1 MATDAAFALGALVL
15 LGKRI
20 PTGLKVFLVA
30 LAIVDDIC
38 AIILIAMFYTE
49 NLQLNMLWIA
59 AVPAGALFLINR
71 LGIRHPLPYLAV
83 SIGLWYAVLLSG
95 VHATIAGVLAALA
108 IPAHPRLHPWFLA
121 RKLREADKAIDKIDP
136 QKPQNQIL
144 ADEEKHE
151 LLDSVE
157 QRAKATRTPLRSW
170 ESAMERPVSLLV
182 VPIFAFLNAGIVL
195 SAEMFRAMALSP
207 MSWGVIAGL
216 VISKP
221 LGIVFMSWLALKL
234 GWGGLPEEVGL
245 ALICWGWG
253 CCGRHGLHHVD
264 IYRHPQLRQSAG
276 AADRSQSQH
285 HTGDRYRR
293 PDGFCLAVVSVIS
306 KQKQP

>member
-1 MATDAAFALGALVL
+1 
-15 LGKRI
+15 
-20 PTGLKVFLVA
+20 
-30 LAIVDDIC
+30 
-38 AIILIAMFYTE
+38 
-49 NLQLNMLWIA
+49 
-59 AVPAGALFLINR
+59 
-71 LGIRHPLPYLAV
+71 
-83 SIGLWYAVLLSG
+83 
-95 VHATIAGVLAALA
+95 
-108 IPAHPRLHPWFLA
+108 
-121 RKLREADKAIDKIDP
+121 
-136 QKPQNQIL
+136 L

-151 LLDSVE
+151 LLESVE

-245 ALICWGWG
+245 AHLL
-253 CCGRHGLHHVD
+253 GLGLLWPAWASPCR
-264 IYRHPQLRQSAG
+264 YLSPSSA
-276 AADRSQSQH
+276 S
-285 HTGDRYRR
+285 T
-293 PDGFCLAVVSVIS
+293 IS
-306 KQKQP
+306 WSF

>member
-1 MATDAAFALGALVL
+1 MAPDAAFALGALVL
-15 LGKRI
+15 FGKRI

-108 IPAHPRLHPWFLA
+108 IPAHPRLHRWFLA
-121 RKLREADKAIDKIDP
+121 CKLREAAKATDKIDP

-151 LLDSVE
+151 LLESVE

-221 LGIVFMSWLALKL
+221 LGIVFMSWLALKV

-245 ALICWGWG
+245 AHLL
-253 CCGRHGLHHVD
+253 GLGLLWPAWASPCR
-264 IYRHPQLRQSAG
+264 YLSPSSA
-276 AADRSQSQH
+276 S
-285 HTGDRYRR
+285 T
-293 PDGFCLAVVSVIS
+293 IS
-306 KQKQP
+306 WSF